1 MTDQR
6 PTKWAIARYWTE
18 NTTGREIFAPHL
30 DLDSPCC
37 FACGWFSERW
47 TDGRSTQKAW
57 ERASLER
64 AHIIPAGLGGPN
76 RADNIILLCAP
87 CHRESPDWD
96 DPWEMAIW
104 IGSRPER
111 ASKEMEHVDAWLR
124 AVAEVPLFKV
134 ALREMAVRGSSA
146 QDVVEVMRRYTRRA
160 VVHAGELSQGTMTAV
175 LRATAREL
183 LP

>member
-1 MTDQR
+1 MSDQR
-6 PTKWAIARYWTE
+6 PTKWTIAQHWDQDL
-18 NTTGREIFAPHL
+18 TGREVFAPHL
-30 DLDSPCC
+30 DIGNPCC

-47 TDGRSTQKAW
+47 TDGRSSRKAW
-57 ERASLER
+57 ERATLER
-64 AHIIPAGLGGPN
+64 AHIVPAGLDGPN
-76 RADNIILLCAP
+76 AASNIILLCAP

-104 IGSRPER
+104 ISNRPER
-111 ASKEMEHVDAWLR
+111 ASKEMENVETWLR
-124 AVAEVPLFKV
+124 AVGDVPLFKV
-134 ALREMAVRGSSA
+134 ALREAATAGASA
-146 QDVVEVMRRYTRRA
+146 QGVVEVMRRYSRRA